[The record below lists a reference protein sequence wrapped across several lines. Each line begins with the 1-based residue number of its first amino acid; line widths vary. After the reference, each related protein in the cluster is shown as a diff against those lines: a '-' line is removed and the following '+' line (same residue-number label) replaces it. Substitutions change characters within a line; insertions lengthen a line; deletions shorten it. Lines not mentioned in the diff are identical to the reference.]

1 MVRAKRP
8 TDENMQAA
16 ATLCAK
22 DRSAVY
28 EKLMNAIS
36 EHRLKP
42 GTKLTEE
49 KLASIFKVS
58 RTVVR
63 EALQQ
68 MAFERVVEILPN
80 RGAFIASPTIA
91 EAKEFFQARRYV
103 EVPLL
108 ENICQRVTAQEIKI
122 LRQHVKEEEKARHSG
137 DRRKIVRLSGEFHV
151 LLASLAGNRFLE
163 RTVRGLQLLTCLTIL
178 LYDTPTEVTCQH
190 NEHELLVDAVEA
202 RDSMRAQKLMLDHL
216 LGIENSLHL
225 EEPEEDE
232 EDLEEILL
240 GTGN

>member
-1 MVRAKRP
+1 MVRVKRP

-16 ATLCAK
+16 ATLCAR
-22 DRSAVY
+22 DRSTVY
-28 EKLMNAIS
+28 ETLMNAIS

-103 EVPLL
+103 EVPIL
-108 ENICQRVTAQEIKI
+108 ENICQRVTAQEIKL
-122 LRQHVKEEEKARHSG
+122 LRQHVREEEHARHSG

-151 LLASLAGNRFLE
+151 LLASLSGNRFLE
-163 RTVRGLQLLTCLTIL
+163 RAVRGLQLLTCLTIL
-178 LYDTPTEVTCQH
+178 LYDTPTDVTCQH
-190 NEHELLVDAVEA
+190 NEHKLLVDAIES
-202 RDSMRAQKLMLDHL
+202 RDVVRAQKLMLDHL
-216 LGIENSLHL
+216 REIENSLHL
-225 EEPEEDE
+225 EESEEEE

>member
-1 MVRAKRP
+1 MARAKRP
-8 TDENMQAA
+8 TDENVQAA
-16 ATLCAK
+16 ATLYTK
-22 DRSAVY
+22 DRGAVY
-28 EKLMNAIS
+28 EILMNAIS

-49 KLASIFKVS
+49 KLAAIFKVS

-108 ENICQRVTAQEIKI
+108 ENICKRVTTQEIKL
-122 LRQHVKEEEKARHSG
+122 LRQHVKQEEDARRSS
-137 DRRKIVRLSGEFHV
+137 DRRRIVRLSGEFHV
-151 LLASLAGNRFLE
+151 LLASLSGNRFLE

-178 LYDTPTEVTCQH
+178 LYDTPTDVTCQH
-190 NEHELLVDAVEA
+190 NEHELLLDAVEA
-202 RDSMRAQKLMLDHL
+202 RDSLRAQKLMLDHL

-225 EEPEEDE
+225 EEPEEEE